1 MEGELKCPMCQQ
13 FYCNPLL
20 LPCSHSICASCAS
33 NIQEPSQT
41 FLTQLEEGGC
51 SSTPGEGDL
60 KDFPDIDKIS
70 ILSETDSGVVC
81 NSRPSSYIGTPSI
94 ANIYQTVQ
102 FTQNPY
108 GIKCPV
114 CKKIILL
121 DENGYK
127 SLPCNKVLET
137 IAEKFSHSKYKPL
150 TLYVN
155 CQMCEHNE
163 AKEAVVMC
171 EQCNVFY
178 CQSCKESCHPD
189 RGPLA
194 KHTLL
199 DTIQG
204 RALQRARNKGRE
216 LRCLEHEEEQ
226 LSMYCMTCS
235 IPVCCTCQHE
245 GGHSQH
251 DVQAIGAMCKSQK
264 LELSQILQSLS
275 EKAKVGT
282 EFIQSLKSMTDQV
295 HGNCLD
301 FEATVAAQCD
311 ALIDAIKKRKQE
323 LLVHVAEER
332 DLKISMLKEQASQCT
347 ALLQRTTGLLHFSIE
362 VLKESDPASF
372 LQVSSGL
379 ISRVS
384 TADQNF
390 NKDME
395 LTPRIATEIDLT
407 LDTGPT
413 LHAIQSMNFFQLKA
427 PGKPR
432 IVPEDCS
439 AENNSVTIAWQP
451 HMGNVVENYSL
462 ELDDGCGGD
471 FRVVYVGSETICTV
485 DGLHFNSTYYAR
497 VKATNNSG
505 DSDYS
510 DPISLQTAEVAWFT
524 LDPFSAH
531 PDILFSNDNHTATC
545 NSYEHRILLG
555 GVGFSKGIH
564 YWEVTID
571 RYDKHSDPA
580 IGIARFDV
588 DKCQML
594 GKDEKGWSMYID
606 DGRSWFMHN
615 DEHSERTDGGIKRG
629 SVIGVL
635 LDLDRHRLCYFVDS
649 IPHGPVA
656 YKNLHGVF
664 FPALSINR
672 NVQVTLRTGLEPPAE
687 SESDDE

>member
-1 MEGELKCPMCQQ
+1 MEGELKCPMCLQ

-20 LPCSHSICASCAS
+20 LPCSHSICAVCAS
-33 NIQEPSQT
+33 NIQESSQT
-41 FLTQLEEGGC
+41 FLSQLEEGGY
-51 SSTPGEGDL
+51 SSNPGDGDL

-102 FTQNPY
+102 FSQNPY

-114 CKKIILL
+114 CKRIILL

-137 IAEKFSHSKYKPL
+137 IVEKFNHSKHKPL

-189 RGPLA
+189 RGPLSQ
-194 KHTLL
+194 HNLL
-199 DTIQG
+199 DPIQG

-216 LRCLEHEEEQ
+216 LCCLEHEEEQ
-226 LSMYCMTCS
+226 LNMYCMTCS

-251 DVQAIGAMCKSQK
+251 DVQAISAICKAQK
-264 LELSQILQSLS
+264 LDLSQILQSLS

-282 EFIQSLKSMTDQV
+282 EFIQSLKSMTEKV

-311 ALIDAIKKRKQE
+311 ALIEAIKKRKQE

-395 LTPRIATEIDLT
+395 LTPRIATDIDLN
-407 LDTGPT
+407 LDSGPA
-413 LHAIQSMNFFQLKA
+413 LHAIQTMNFFQLK
-427 PGKPR
+427 
-432 IVPEDCS
+432 
-439 AENNSVTIAWQP
+439 
-451 HMGNVVENYSL
+451 
-462 ELDDGCGGD
+462 
-471 FRVVYVGSETICTV
+471 
-485 DGLHFNSTYYAR
+485 
-497 VKATNNSG
+497 
-505 DSDYS
+505 
-510 DPISLQTAEVAWFT
+510 VAWFS
-524 LDPFSAH
+524 LDPLSAH
-531 PDILFSNDNHTATC
+531 PDILFSNGNQTATC

-555 GVGFSKGIH
+555 GVGFSKGVH
-564 YWEVTID
+564 YWEVVID
-571 RYDKHSDPA
+571 RYDNHSDPA

-606 DGRSWFMHN
+606 NGRSWFMHN
-615 DEHSERTDGGIKRG
+615 DDHSERTDGGIRRG

-635 LDLDRHRLCYFVDS
+635 LDLNKHRLCYFVNDV
-649 IPHGPVA
+649 PQGPVSF
-656 YKNLHGVF
+656 KNLHGVF

-687 SESDDE
+687 SESDDEH

>member
-1 MEGELKCPMCQQ
+1 MEGELKCPMCLQ

-33 NIQEPSQT
+33 NIQESSQT

-102 FTQNPY
+102 FTQNSY

-194 KHTLL
+194 KHNLL

-226 LSMYCMTCS
+226 LGMYCMTCG

-251 DVQAIGAMCKSQK
+251 DVQAIGAMCKAQK
-264 LELSQILQSLS
+264 LDLSQILQSLS

-413 LHAIQSMNFFQLKA
+413 LHAIQTMNFFQLKA

-555 GVGFSKGIH
+555 GVGFSKGVH
-564 YWEVTID
+564 YWEVIID

-606 DGRSWFMHN
+606 DGRSWFMHS

-656 YKNLHGVF
+656 FKNLHGVF